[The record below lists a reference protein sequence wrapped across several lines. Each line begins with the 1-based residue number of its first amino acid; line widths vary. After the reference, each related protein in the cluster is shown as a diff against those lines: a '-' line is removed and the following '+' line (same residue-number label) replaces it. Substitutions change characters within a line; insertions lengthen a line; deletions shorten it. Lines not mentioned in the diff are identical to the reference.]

1 MNEGDV
7 MKFLGRDVWTFIFGK
22 QISKLRTDN
31 KGQLKILIIIG
42 TFIIDVDELKFHC
55 FLFSN
60 KNPSLEETKNL
71 ENIIVIVAGIIKGV
85 LGTFNNDCTVNYS
98 LKPQPLINTLTNGN
112 PQINEFAYSF
122 TIMLLNTNNNR

>member
-1 MNEGDV
+1 M
-7 MKFLGRDVWTFIFGK
+7 
-22 QISKLRTDN
+22 
-31 KGQLKILIIIG
+31 
-42 TFIIDVDELKFHC
+42 
-55 FLFSN
+55 FSN

-98 LKPQPLINTLTNGN
+98 LKPQPIINTLTNGN

-122 TIMLLNTNNNR
+122 TITLLNTNLNR